1 MGVFRLLYWGAQSWG
16 PHGQRGCCE
25 AGACSGLPTS
35 PAAHHEGN
43 ILVFTYTSLCLST
56 RGGSGEGPPSLQS
69 RDHASQPHT
78 LHAPLNHPYFRK

>member
-1 MGVFRLLYWGAQSWG
+1 MGVSRLLYWGAQSWG

-56 RGGSGEGPPSLQS
+56 RGPVGKAPRVCRAGTMPASPTPSV
-69 RDHASQPHT
+69 
-78 LHAPLNHPYFRK
+78 HP